1 MMDEENVEDDT
12 RQKMER
18 KQVKDKKKRENEK

>member
-1 MMDEENVEDDT
+1 MDEENVEDDT

>member
-1 MMDEENVEDDT
+1 MMDEENEDDT
-12 RQKMER
+12 KQKMER